1 MTMQSE
7 HASEKSLLEER
18 VADLRK
24 QVQGTSE
31 TNRQL
36 DGENNLLKVVAAL
49 ITAALITTA
58 LMTAAALIVPAALM
72 ATAAALTAAP
82 AGSID

>member
-49 ITAALITTA
+49 ITAALITA
-58 LMTAAALIVPAALM
+58 AAALIVPAALM
-72 ATAAALTAAP
+72 AAAAAALTAAL

>member
-1 MTMQSE
+1 MTMQRE

-49 ITAALITTA
+49 ITAALITA
-58 LMTAAALIVPAALM
+58 AAALIVPAALM
-72 ATAAALTAAP
+72 AAAAALTAAL

>member
-1 MTMQSE
+1 MQSE

-36 DGENNLLKVVAAL
+36 DGQNNLLKVVAAL
-49 ITAALITTA
+49 ITAALITAA
-58 LMTAAALIVPAALM
+58 LMTAAAALIVPAALM
-72 ATAAALTAAP
+72 AAAAALTAAL

>member
-36 DGENNLLKVVAAL
+36 DGENTLLKVVAAL
-49 ITAALITTA
+49 ITAALITA
-58 LMTAAALIVPAALM
+58 AAALIVPAALM
-72 ATAAALTAAP
+72 AAAAALTAAL